1 MRTLFSLL
9 VLWNQGAVKILP
21 FKNREKKRQ
30 EVNGRGE
37 YSERSSLNSSN
48 ESIGKTGSS
57 QSKCAKFSRAEQI
70 FDRNLKQ
77 KMTRTDAHPKS

>member
-1 MRTLFSLL
+1 MDPFHYFIYFTVKAKRDEDALFAACVIELGCSE
-9 VLWNQGAVKILP
+9 NPPIQ
-21 FKNREKKRQ
+21 NREKKRQ

-57 QSKCAKFSRAEQI
+57 QGKCAKF
-70 FDRNLKQ
+70 
-77 KMTRTDAHPKS
+77 